1 MRSMSL
7 ARAWRRQL
15 FGASSAALIVPSA
28 MLAALL
34 VLALGGGFGS
44 IGVLGQLF
52 AGPSLPGIGAPGG
65 GHVVSGR
72 GVRGF
77 TSASLPV
84 IPAVT
89 PVAGP
94 RREVVHQASAVP
106 TVPSASRGTGT
117 AGGAIG
123 GTGGTVRPVT
133 QGTGSSGSGGSGSA
147 RRRVRCRRV
156 ACRFFAG
163 LGFVSAVAATANESF
178 ASPTD
183 ARRHR
188 GQGRHVRDP
197 AAAGAGRPGRDP
209 DGSGGRVG
217 GRQPAPADGAAVR
230 SITSLLGA
238 LACCAAVAGRMRRQR
253 PGYRRP
259 RRGFLV

>member
-1 MRSMSL
+1 MSL

-106 TVPSASRGTGT
+106 TVPSASRGTGA

-133 QGTGSSGSGGSGSA
+133 QGTGSSGSGGSGAGGSGAGGSPAGSSPGSGSSA
-147 RRRVRCRRV
+147 PSPQPQTGPPPPQPTPVDTVVNVVTSVTQQLPAPVGPV
-156 ACRFFAG
+156 ATQTAQAAG
-163 LGFVSAVAATANESF
+163 SAVDNLLPQT
-178 ASPTD
+178 
-183 ARRHR
+183 
-188 GQGRHVRDP
+188 GQP
-197 AAAGAGRPGRDP
+197 
-209 DGSGGRVG
+209 
-217 GRQPAPADGAAVR
+217 
-230 SITSLLGA
+230 
-238 LACCAAVAGRMRRQR
+238 
-253 PGYRRP
+253 
-259 RRGFLV
+259 